1 MSSRILFLDSNHPL
15 LIGTLRKNGFVCE
28 EDYVSSKAEIE
39 LKIAQYS
46 AVVIRSRFKIDAT
59 FIDAATELRCIGRAG
74 AGMENIDVT
83 YAEQKGIRCVHAP
96 EGNRDAVGEQAIGML
111 LALMNN
117 ICRADREVRSGE
129 WIREGNRGYE
139 LQGKTVGVVGYGNMG
154 SAFVQRLKGFDVKVL
169 AYDKYK
175 KDFGTNEVRECTM
188 EEIFENADVISFHIP
203 LTAETNA
210 MVNENYLS
218 KFRKP
223 IWLINTARGKILD
236 TASLVK
242 GLESGKVRG
251 ACLDV
256 SEYES
261 VSFEKIDIATLPEPF
276 QYLIKSDKVILTPHI
291 AGWTFESN
299 EKIAETLAKKITEA
313 LA

>member
-1 MSSRILFLDSNHPL
+1 
-15 LIGTLRKNGFVCE
+15 
-28 EDYVSSKAEIE
+28 
-39 LKIAQYS
+39 
-46 AVVIRSRFKIDAT
+46 
-59 FIDAATELRCIGRAG
+59 
-74 AGMENIDVT
+74 
-83 YAEQKGIRCVHAP
+83 
-96 EGNRDAVGEQAIGML
+96 
-111 LALMNN
+111 
-117 ICRADREVRSGE
+117 
-129 WIREGNRGYE
+129 
-139 LQGKTVGVVGYGNMG
+139 
-154 SAFVQRLKGFDVKVL
+154 
-169 AYDKYK
+169 
-175 KDFGTNEVRECTM
+175 M